1 MTTRAVRAKAAR
13 LTASDVAKA
22 LKDAIHNTQLDVPK
36 APSASAASLA
46 EIAALCGADGDAV
59 ASVAHTDDSSDDG
72 DADALP

>member
-22 LKDAIHNTQLDVPK
+22 LKDAIHNTQLDVPE
-36 APSASAASLA
+36 ATSASAASLA

-59 ASVAHTDDSSDDG
+59 ASVAHADDSSDDG
-72 DADALP
+72 GADALP